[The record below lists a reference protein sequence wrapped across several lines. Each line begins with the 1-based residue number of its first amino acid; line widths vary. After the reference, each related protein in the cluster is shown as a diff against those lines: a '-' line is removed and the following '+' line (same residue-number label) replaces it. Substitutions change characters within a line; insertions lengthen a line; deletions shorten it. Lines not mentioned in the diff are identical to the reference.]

1 MRQLGVSA
9 FLLSSSGLGRFYLDI
24 LLLVEDEIVL
34 VARHERRSL
43 LLQQMHSYLLIV
55 ILVSVYKAVKGLYGQ
70 LILLGLL
77 DGKVVLLLVS
87 REVGNLC
94 RGNRHQLVARVFW
107 RLIVYLKVN
116 KTVHRPSLGWF
127 IFILFFFIF
136 ILCER
141 KPLAGLDDAHETK
154 VLDLLKSW
162 LGHL

>member
-1 MRQLGVSA
+1 MRQLGVSS
-9 FLLSSSGLGRFYLDI
+9 FLLSSGHGRFYLDI

-43 LLQQMHSYLLIV
+43 LLQQMHSYLLLV
-55 ILVSVYKAVKGLYGQ
+55 ILVSVYKAVKSLYGQ

-77 DGKVVLLLVS
+77 DGKVVLLVG

-94 RGNRHQLVARVFW
+94 CGHRHQLAARVIW

-116 KTVHRPSLGWF
+116 QAVHRPSLGWF
-127 IFILFFFIF
+127 LFILFFIF

-154 VLDLLKSW
+154 VLNLLKSW